1 MATTEDAV
9 RAATKAYGETVTEIR
24 PLDLARPA
32 PRTRPRHPRRFP
44 AWVAPVTAAAAVI
57 ALAISLVLVRGIP
70 NGPVVPAKRP
80 ATAGG
85 AVPRYYADPVAA
97 GKNAWLDLAIGDLF
111 TGARLATIA
120 PPAGSTFANV
130 TGAADDR
137 TFVADTMPIRRNSKP
152 SATAV
157 TWYLVRI
164 SPGAAPGYQMSRL
177 SLPDMR
183 SWTIQGVALSASG
196 DELAMALTPAQSGLP
211 ARVLQ
216 IYSVATGTLLRTWS
230 TTDTAAFAGS
240 FATVPGMAATTPLYW
255 VDGDRALAFPA
266 QQVPPAG
273 TQGKAGP
280 QTERLLDVT
289 ASGGDLIADSR
300 VIWTESPATQA
311 TGAGCS
317 LDTSLLVTPD
327 AKTVVCGAVS
337 FVTLSG
343 SGNNT
348 HERITL
354 RWLAY
359 SVPATTA
366 RTLYQA
372 TVETKV
378 ASGAS
383 IAVLWA
389 SPSGDTVIV
398 DWGVARNTEP
408 PGNLGL
414 VSHGTFTPLPSVPSF
429 LHIPGPAW

>member
-1 MATTEDAV
+1 MTTTEDAV
-9 RAATKAYGETVTEIR
+9 RAATRAYGETVTEIR
-24 PLDLARPA
+24 PLDLTRPA
-32 PRTRPRHPRRFP
+32 PRTRPPRRFP

-57 ALAISLVLVRGIP
+57 ALAISLVLVRHIP
-70 NGPVVPAKRP
+70 NGPVVPPKP
-80 ATAGG
+80 QATAGG
-85 AVPRYYADPVAA
+85 AVPRYYADLVAA
-97 GKNAWLDLAIGDLF
+97 DKNAWSDLVIGDLF

-137 TFVADTMPIRRNSKP
+137 TFVADTMPARHPGKP
-152 SATAV
+152 SAV

-164 SPGAAPGYQMSRL
+164 TPGAVPGYRMTRL
-177 SLPDMR
+177 PLPDMR

-196 DELAMALTPAQSGLP
+196 DKLALALAPAQSDLSL
-211 ARVLQ
+211 RVLQ
-216 IYSVATGTLLRTWS
+216 IYSVTTGTLLHTWS
-230 TTDTAAFAGS
+230 TTDTDAFAS
-240 FATVPGMAATTPLYW
+240 QFLTQPGTPATTPLYW
-255 VDGDRALAFPA
+255 VDDDSALAFPA
-266 QQVPPAG
+266 QHVPPSG
-273 TQGKAGP
+273 TVGKAGR

-289 ASGGDLIADSR
+289 ASGGNLIADSR
-300 VIWTESPATQA
+300 VIWSA
-311 TGAGCS
+311 TGDGCVQAP
-317 LDTSLLVTPD
+317 LVTSD
-327 AKTVVCGAVS
+327 GKTVVCPDVS
-337 FVTLSG
+337 FVTLNG
-343 SGNNT
+343 TGNNT

-359 SVPATTA
+359 SVPAATA

-378 ASGAS
+378 AS

-414 VSHGTFTPLPSVPSF
+414 VSHGKFTPLPSVPSF
-429 LHIPGPAW
+429 LFVPGPAW

>member
-1 MATTEDAV
+1 MTTTEDAV
-9 RAATKAYGETVTEIR
+9 RAATRAYGETVTEIR
-24 PLDLARPA
+24 PLDLTRPA

-80 ATAGG
+80 ATADG
-85 AVPRYYADPVAA
+85 AVPRYYADPIAA

-196 DELAMALTPAQSGLP
+196 DELAMALTPARSGLP

-216 IYSVATGTLLRTWS
+216 IYSVATGTLLHTWS

-266 QQVPPAG
+266 QQGPPAG

-280 QTERLLDVT
+280 QTERLLDLT
-289 ASGGDLIADSR
+289 TPGTNLIADSR
-300 VIWTESPATQA
+300 VIWSTRGDDCVQGPLITAD
-311 TGAGCS
+311 G
-317 LDTSLLVTPD
+317 
-327 AKTVVCGAVS
+327 KTVVCPDVS

-343 SGNNT
+343 TGNNT

-359 SVPATTA
+359 SVPAATT

-378 ASGAS
+378 DSGAS

-389 SPSGDTVIV
+389 STSGDTVIV

-414 VSHGTFTPLPSVPSF
+414 VSHGKFTPLPAVPSF

>member
-1 MATTEDAV
+1 MTTTEDVV
-9 RAATKAYGETVTEIR
+9 RAATRAYGETVTEIR
-24 PLDLARPA
+24 PLDLTRPA
-32 PRTRPRHPRRFP
+32 PRTRPLRRFP
-44 AWVAPVTAAAAVI
+44 AWVAPVTAATAVI
-57 ALAISLVLVRGIP
+57 ALAVSLVLIRDIP
-70 NGPVVPAKRP
+70 NGRVVPPKRP
-80 ATAGG
+80 AAASG
-85 AVPRYYADPVAA
+85 AVPRYYADPIAA
-97 GKNAWLDLAIGDLF
+97 GKNPWLDLVIGDLF

-137 TFVADTMPIRRNSKP
+137 TFVADTMPARHLGKP
-152 SATAV
+152 SAV

-164 SPGAAPGYQMSRL
+164 TPGAAPGYRMSRL
-177 SLPDMR
+177 PLPDMR

-196 DELAMALTPAQSGLP
+196 DELAMALTPAQPGRP

-230 TTDTAAFAGS
+230 TTDTAAFAGPLANES
-240 FATVPGMAATTPLYW
+240 GMAGATSLYW

-266 QQVPPAG
+266 VADA
-273 TQGKAGP
+273 QGKIAR
-280 QTERLLDVT
+280 QTVRLLDVT
-289 ASGGDLIADSR
+289 AAGTDLIADSR
-300 VIWTESPATQA
+300 VIWSAP
-311 TGAGCS
+311 GDGCARPP
-317 LDTSLLVTPD
+317 LVTSD
-327 AKTVVCGAVS
+327 GKTVVCPDVS
-337 FVTLSG
+337 FVTLNG
-343 SGNNT
+343 TGNNT

-359 SVPATTA
+359 SVPAVTA

-398 DWGVARNTEP
+398 DWGVARDTEP

-414 VSHGTFTPLPSVPSF
+414 ASHGKFTPLPSVPSF
-429 LHIPGPAW
+429 LFVPGPAW